1 MFSAMGEVLT
11 SENLI
16 FLLKGAGL
24 SLAMAVLSLLI
35 GLVLGTLGASAKIS
49 KNRILRCIGNVYVE
63 IIRGTPMLLQILIL
77 FAVVPLIYME
87 ITGERLVMNVFL
99 IGVIAM
105 GINSGAYV
113 TELIRSGINGVDKGQ
128 WEACETLGL
137 TRGQTMKL
145 VILPQAFK
153 RIVPPLV
160 SEFVTLIK
168 DSSLVSTIGVVEL
181 LKSAQVLGGNYADLM
196 SPLIIAG
203 VMYLIMTLSIAYLA
217 RHLERRL
224 AESDEGRS
232 YHQTV
237 QAAEGS
243 R

>member
-217 RHLERRL
+217 RHQERRL
-224 AESDEGRS
+224 AESD
-232 YHQTV
+232 
-237 QAAEGS
+237 
-243 R
+243 

>member
-49 KNRILRCIGNVYVE
+49 KNRILRCIGNVYVD

-224 AESDEGRS
+224 AESD
-232 YHQTV
+232 
-237 QAAEGS
+237 
-243 R
+243 

>member
-49 KNRILRCIGNVYVE
+49 KNRILCCIGNVYVE

-224 AESDEGRS
+224 AESD
-232 YHQTV
+232 
-237 QAAEGS
+237 
-243 R
+243 

>member
-137 TRGQTMKL
+137 SNWKTLKL

-153 RIVPPLV
+153 RIVPPLI
-160 SEFVTLIK
+160 SEFITLIK
-168 DSSLVSTIGVVEL
+168 DSSLISCIGAVEL
-181 LKSAQVLGGNYADLM
+181 LKGAQIIGAQYFDVM
-196 SPLIIAG
+196 SPYMLAAIFYL
-203 VMYLIMTLSIAYLA
+203 VMTCVVSMIGMKVEKRLSV
-217 RHLERRL
+217 
-224 AESDEGRS
+224 SD
-232 YHQTV
+232 
-237 QAAEGS
+237 
-243 R
+243 

>member
-87 ITGERLVMNVFL
+87 ITGERLVLNVFL

-224 AESDEGRS
+224 AESD
-232 YHQTV
+232 
-237 QAAEGS
+237 
-243 R
+243 

>member
-1 MFSAMGEVLT
+1 MGEVLT

-105 GINSGAYV
+105 GINSGA
-113 TELIRSGINGVDKGQ
+113 

-224 AESDEGRS
+224 AESD
-232 YHQTV
+232 
-237 QAAEGS
+237 
-243 R
+243 

>member
-49 KNRILRCIGNVYVE
+49 KNQILRCIGNVYVE

-224 AESDEGRS
+224 AESD
-232 YHQTV
+232 
-237 QAAEGS
+237 
-243 R
+243 